1 MVENLE
7 NEAKHK
13 EESNGLIHYFLRV
26 AFFFF
31 CILKTNLI
39 SRRASRFSQKKKKKG
54 KNSFIVLNKFDKHY
68 MLYPLPILVQIC
80 LLKETLKIKALP

>member
-26 AFFFF
+26 AFFF

-39 SRRASRFSQKKKKKG
+39 ADVLAGFLKKKEKEKK
-54 KNSFIVLNKFDKHY
+54 
-68 MLYPLPILVQIC
+68 
-80 LLKETLKIKALP
+80 

>member
-26 AFFFF
+26 AFFF

-39 SRRASRFSQKKKKKG
+39 ADVLAGFLKKKEKEKKQFYCF
-54 KNSFIVLNKFDKHY
+54 K
-68 MLYPLPILVQIC
+68 
-80 LLKETLKIKALP
+80 